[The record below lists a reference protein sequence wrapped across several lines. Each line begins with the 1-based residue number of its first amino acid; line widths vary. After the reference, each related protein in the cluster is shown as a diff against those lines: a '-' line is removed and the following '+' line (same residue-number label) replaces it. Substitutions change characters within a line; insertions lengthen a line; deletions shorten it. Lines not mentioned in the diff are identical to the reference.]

1 MKCRIDK
8 KSSGDL
14 MNEGEIEQVRQ
25 KLLCLRSD
33 LLKLEETSKQTSGT
47 VELDQSRVGR
57 LSRMDA
63 MQAQQ
68 MALETARRR
77 QTQLLKVAGAL
88 RRIESSEYGYCFV
101 CGEEIDVRRLS
112 VDPTYTRCMECVEK

>member
-1 MKCRIDK
+1 MDDASLAEARKILLRLRTELQALENT
-8 KSSGDL
+8 SRESGA
-14 MNEGEIEQVRQ
+14 
-25 KLLCLRSD
+25 
-33 LLKLEETSKQTSGT
+33 T

-77 QTQLLKVAGAL
+77 GQQLQKIEGAL
-88 RRIESSEYGYCFV
+88 RRIDSGDYGYCFV
-101 CGEEIDVRRLS
+101 CGDDIDARRLAI
-112 VDPTYTRCMECVEK
+112 DPTVSRCMDCVDK